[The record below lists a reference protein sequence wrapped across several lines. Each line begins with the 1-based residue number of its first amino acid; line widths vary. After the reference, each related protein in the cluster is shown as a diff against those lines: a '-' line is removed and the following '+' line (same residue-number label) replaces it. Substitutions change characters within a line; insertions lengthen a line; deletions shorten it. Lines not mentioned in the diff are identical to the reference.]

1 MCGPAKA
8 QALHKI
14 DQHNFIAVKIKHFGL
29 KALIETGA
37 FYSCVSLALIK
48 RLKLE
53 SQIIP
58 TSHQKRLFTADG
70 KAMHVLGT
78 IQLTLDIQEFQIPLT
93 FCVLPRLQFDI
104 MLVFI
109 VYDKRRPMSI
119 CSHKFCRFMVTWW
132 GKIC

>member
-8 QALHKI
+8 QVRQKI

-29 KALIETGA
+29 KALIDTGA

-58 TSHQKRLFTADG
+58 TSHQKSLFTADG

-78 IQLTLDIQEFQIPLT
+78 IQLMLVIHEFQIPLT
-93 FCVLPRLQFDI
+93 FCVLPRLQFAI
-104 MLVFI
+104 ILGVHFLRQT
-109 VYDKRRPMSI
+109 KA
-119 CSHKFCRFMVTWW
+119 SHKQSQILTLW
-132 GKIC
+132 